1 MSASNRARLDSLVE
15 GMSGLV
21 DRADVAERV
30 DQGVGSSPFTR
41 LISKSLSLNFSL
53 FHCWVGSSPF
63 TRLIS
68 KSLSLNSSLFHRMG
82 AVFMQN
88 YLDYYN
94 SLIPNTKFSSRIV
107 RLVLR
112 RLDNWFHL
120 TQAHGRLAAEVN
132 SDQNSANA
140 VWENVNQKLF
150 LAPRLFVVV
159 DRSGV
164 WCVTRL
170 GLGWLGWYWK

>member
-41 LISKSLSLNFSL
+41 WISKSLNLNF
-53 FHCWVGSSPF
+53 
-63 TRLIS
+63 
-68 KSLSLNSSLFHRMG
+68 SLFHRMG

-107 RLVLR
+107 RLVLT
-112 RLDNWFHL
+112 RLDN
-120 TQAHGRLAAEVN
+120 
-132 SDQNSANA
+132 
-140 VWENVNQKLF
+140 
-150 LAPRLFVVV
+150 
-159 DRSGV
+159 
-164 WCVTRL
+164 
-170 GLGWLGWYWK
+170 

>member
-1 MSASNRARLDSLVE
+1 MAATAAYVASSSSSSSSSGISQTFWSANGPILAVGAGVVAVFGLLYYLANRTSIHRRVETMADSKLMNPQSSIIGSCNIILHCSGISAASASNRARLDSLVE

-53 FHCWVGSSPF
+53 FH
-63 TRLIS
+63 
-68 KSLSLNSSLFHRMG
+68 RMG

-107 RLVLR
+107 RLFLR
-112 RLDNWFHL
+112 RLDN
-120 TQAHGRLAAEVN
+120 
-132 SDQNSANA
+132 
-140 VWENVNQKLF
+140 
-150 LAPRLFVVV
+150 
-159 DRSGV
+159 
-164 WCVTRL
+164 
-170 GLGWLGWYWK
+170 